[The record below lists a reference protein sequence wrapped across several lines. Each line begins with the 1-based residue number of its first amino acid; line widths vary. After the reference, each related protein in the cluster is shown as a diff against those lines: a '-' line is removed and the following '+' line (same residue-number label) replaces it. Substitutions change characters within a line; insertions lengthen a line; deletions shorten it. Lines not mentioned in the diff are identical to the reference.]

1 MSEPTVAEATTMDV
15 ADASEMIV
23 ANHPAVAHHFDD
35 WEQQYDSCVLGMW
48 VFLVSEV
55 MFFGGLFATYMVYRF
70 KFPEA
75 FDHASEHLDIWLG
88 GFNTFAL
95 LTSSLT
101 MALAVRAAHL
111 GQSRQIALMIS
122 LTMALGLV
130 FLGVKSLEYYHKY
143 EDGLAPLL
151 GLGLPFRYEGA
162 EPGPTQLFYGL
173 YFAMTGVHALHMII
187 GIAILGLFIR
197 PALRGAYSGANSLS
211 VEIIGLYWHFVDLV
225 WIFLF
230 PLLYLIDRSA

>member
-1 MSEPTVAEATTMDV
+1 MTTPAAIPTKSPPATPSEPSAQQPV
-15 ADASEMIV
+15 
-23 ANHPAVAHHFDD
+23 VAHHFDD

-48 VFLVSEV
+48 AFLVSEV

-75 FDHASEHLDIWLG
+75 FDHASEHLDVYLG
-88 GFNTFAL
+88 GFNTFVL

-111 GQSRQIALMIS
+111 GQSRRIALMIA
-122 LTMALGLV
+122 LTMALGV
-130 FLGVKSLEYYHKY
+130 AFLGVKSLEYVHKY

-151 GLGLPFRYEGA
+151 GLPFRFEGA
-162 EPGPTQLFYGL
+162 QVGPTKLFYGL

-187 GIAILGLFIR
+187 GIAILALFIR
-197 PALRGAYSGANSLS
+197 PALRGAYSGGNSLS